1 MSSLETI
8 GLGVITNLISDGI
21 KKIKPPKKKSES
33 KKISERLQLILK
45 LMNEERNEKFTIAE
59 FSKILKLKKVSDLEK
74 YFLNEDEP
82 TFKFLKKFSNEFGI
96 NITWLTEGR
105 EYPFK
110 WDQDIYIHYYDNCLN
125 KIEKLNPQIIYFIRS
140 DSLNGETCI
149 MLEIDDHHFIVLNTF
164 FHFSIQN
171 GHGGTLSLVDLRKLI
186 MTLIIEKK
194 YITKGVIVSNKIF
207 NDLYEG
213 KISPYTA
220 LCRKKGR
227 FEHWHD
233 DFTDIHNERYGYQ
246 HHQKYDQNF
255 KDAFNIVKNYI
266 EINSEI

>member
-1 MSSLETI
+1 MSGLETI

-33 KKISERLQLILK
+33 KKISERLQFILK

-110 WDQDIYIHYYDNCLN
+110 WDQDIY
-125 KIEKLNPQIIYFIRS
+125 
-140 DSLNGETCI
+140 SL
-149 MLEIDDHHFIVLNTF
+149 L
-164 FHFSIQN
+164 
-171 GHGGTLSLVDLRKLI
+171 
-186 MTLIIEKK
+186 
-194 YITKGVIVSNKIF
+194 
-207 NDLYEG
+207 
-213 KISPYTA
+213 
-220 LCRKKGR
+220 
-227 FEHWHD
+227 
-233 DFTDIHNERYGYQ
+233 
-246 HHQKYDQNF
+246 
-255 KDAFNIVKNYI
+255 
-266 EINSEI
+266 